1 VSTLRII
8 TQRLNPF
15 SQKVAI
21 ALDIKKLEFEYVYVD
36 DPAEVRRYNPA
47 SGTLPV
53 LEDGKRRVSD
63 STEILRYVDER
74 YPEPA
79 IWSRDPKV
87 AAAQQQLMEWADAS
101 FLFYWDRWRAAR
113 YPRPGDDQP
122 ASPSLLSKL
131 KRRID
136 RSFGG
141 QGIDPNPL
149 ELRELEVLDEL
160 ANRMDDLVGILGQRA
175 YFHAEEPSVAD
186 AAVFGMLRVIRDG
199 PMMSGELMVERRP
212 SLARY
217 MLRMQAISPSS
228 LVGDLSTIEP

>member
-1 VSTLRII
+1 MSTLRII

-199 PMMSGELMVERRP
+199 PMMSGELMVER
-212 SLARY
+212 
-217 MLRMQAISPSS
+217 
-228 LVGDLSTIEP
+228 